1 MDLKGNRGKY
11 RAFTEE
17 HTTLHGNGVHPTGL
31 DYLKELGVTHV
42 QIMPAY
48 DYGSVDEKSETD
60 FNWGYDPVNYNVP
73 EGSYSTD
80 PEHGKCVF
88 GNLRK

>member
-1 MDLKGNRGKY
+1 MRYMKDLGI
-11 RAFTEE
+11 
-17 HTTLHGNGVHPTGL
+17 
-31 DYLKELGVTHV
+31 THV

-48 DYGSVDEKSETD
+48 DYGSVNEAGKDTE

-80 PEHGKCVF
+80 PRSRGAHPGDERNDTGTAFAGVPCYNGCGV
-88 GNLRK
+88 